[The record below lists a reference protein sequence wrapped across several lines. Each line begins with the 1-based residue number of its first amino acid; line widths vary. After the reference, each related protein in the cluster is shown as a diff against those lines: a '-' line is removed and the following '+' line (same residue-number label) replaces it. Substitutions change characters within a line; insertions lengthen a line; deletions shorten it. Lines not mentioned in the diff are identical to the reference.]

1 MLKRPTSK
9 RKSKHKQIELNLV
22 PILDTMVTLI
32 GFLLFTTS
40 FLAIVSI
47 ESPFPETSSAQVEKK
62 VKERPL
68 QLTLSL
74 REKEI
79 ELWSPFDRIP
89 SKIIT
94 HSAPSQP
101 AGHPPGQPD
110 IKKIHDALVAIK
122 QQFPEETQLILV
134 PYAAANYDLL
144 IGVMDA
150 ARLMEPSDPPLFRK
164 NPKTGNSETVKTLF
178 PEIIFGNL
186 LETEGGA

>member
-9 RKSKHKQIELNLV
+9 RKSKNQQIELNLV

-47 ESPFPETSSAQVEKK
+47 ESPFPETNSAQVEKK
-62 VKERPL
+62 IKERPL

-74 REKEI
+74 REKES
-79 ELWSPFDRIP
+79 ELWSPFERIP
-89 SKIIT
+89 SKVIPHAT
-94 HSAPSQP
+94 PELP
-101 AGHPPGQPD
+101 TGVPQPD
-110 IKKIHDALVAIK
+110 IKKIHDALIAIK

-134 PYAAANYDLL
+134 PNPSANYDLL
-144 IGVMDA
+144 IGVMDT
-150 ARLMEPSDPPLFRK
+150 ARAIEPTDPPLFRK
-164 NPKTGNSETVKTLF
+164 NPKSGNSETIKTLF